1 MLCTLI
7 YVLGLYI
14 TAYINNYKKVTVIT
28 LVPDKDTT
36 PCMDTWD
43 PSL

>member
-36 PCMDTWD
+36 PCTDTWD